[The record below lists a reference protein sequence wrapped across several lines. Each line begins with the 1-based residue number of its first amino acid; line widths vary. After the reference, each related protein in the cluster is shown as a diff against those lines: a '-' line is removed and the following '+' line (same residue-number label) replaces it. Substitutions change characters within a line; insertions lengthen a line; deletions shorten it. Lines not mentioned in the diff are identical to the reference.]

1 MTPVIKTEGLTRL
14 YGDRRA
20 VDGLDIEVE
29 AGEIFGLLG
38 PNGAGKTTTI
48 QMLTTL
54 LPPSHGRALVCG
66 LDVSR
71 QAAQV
76 RRRIGYVS
84 QEKGVRHLL
93 TGRESVEIEASLHH
107 VPRGLRRQRVEEVLD
122 VVGMLQDADRPVAEY
137 SGGMLKRLDL
147 ACGLLQLPQVL
158 ILDEP
163 TLGLDVQSRHRI
175 WNHVLHLRSQGVTV
189 LLTTNYLDEADRL
202 CDRLAIIDSGREVV
216 SGAPAELKRRI
227 GGDVVRVSTEHPQK
241 LKELVTD
248 RPWAQRVA
256 VSGHEVHIHVD
267 DVVAAMPEV
276 VRLAQGGGLDVAEV
290 SYKQPTLDD
299 VFLLHTGRGLGGPAE
314 GEAGRAHEDVTVRTP
329 TPVPPARPDPPSGL
343 RGRAQEILAL
353 TRRWVL
359 ELTRERLNLLFT
371 LLQPA
376 IWLVFFGSA
385 IGRAVNAQVVGTSD
399 YVAFMLPGV
408 VAFTVVGASIN
419 GAVPLLWDKETG
431 YLGRLLSMPIARS
444 SLLVSRIL
452 FQMLLGAAQA
462 LLILAVATAMG
473 VRVASHVL
481 GAGLVLV
488 AAALL
493 TCALTS
499 LFVALA
505 YRSPSHTT
513 FFAISGFATL
523 PLLFT
528 SNAFVPIDAMPNWM
542 AVVARLNPLTYAI
555 ESIRTLVIEGWR
567 AEVAV
572 HIGVLALL
580 ALACLA
586 LSARQFPMGSGRGKG

>member
-1 MTPVIKTEGLTRL
+1 
-14 YGDRRA
+14 
-20 VDGLDIEVE
+20 
-29 AGEIFGLLG
+29 
-38 PNGAGKTTTI
+38 
-48 QMLTTL
+48 
-54 LPPSHGRALVCG
+54 VCG

-71 QAAQV
+71 QAAEV
-76 RRRIGYVS
+76 RQRIGYVS

-93 TGRESVEIEASLHH
+93 TGRESVEIEAALHH
-107 VPRGLRRQRVEEVLD
+107 VPRGLRRQRVDEVLD
-122 VVGMLQDADRPVAEY
+122 VVGLLPEAGRQVAEY

-147 ACGLLQLPQVL
+147 ACGLLQLPEVL

-175 WNHVLHLRSQGVTV
+175 WNHVLRLREQGVTV

-216 SGAPAELKRRI
+216 CGSPAELKRRI
-227 GGDVVRVSTEHPQK
+227 GGDVVHVTTEQPRK
-241 LKELVTD
+241 LTELVGD
-248 RPWAQRVA
+248 RPWARRIV
-256 VSGHEVHIHVD
+256 VGSPREVHIHVD
-267 DVVAAMPEV
+267 DVVAALPEV
-276 VRLAQGGGLDVAEV
+276 VRLAQDSGLDVAEV
-290 SYKQPTLDD
+290 GYKQPTLDD
-299 VFLLHTGRGLGGPAE
+299 VFLLHTGRGLRGPAD
-314 GEAGRAHEDVTVRTP
+314 GQAGDDEDGAVVAPTALPVRAQ
-329 TPVPPARPDPPSGL
+329 APSGM

-353 TRRWVL
+353 TRRWTL

-371 LLQPA
+371 LVQPA

-385 IGRAVNAQVVGTSD
+385 IGRAVNAHVVGTSD

-408 VAFTVVGASIN
+408 VAFTVVGASVN

-431 YLGRLLSMPIARS
+431 YLGRLMSMPIARS

-462 LLILAVATAMG
+462 LLILVVATALG
-473 VRVASHVL
+473 VRIATHVL

-505 YRSPSHTT
+505 YRAPSHTT
-513 FFAISGFATL
+513 FFAVSGFATL

-528 SNAFVPIDAMPNWM
+528 SNAFVPLDAMPDWM

-555 ESIRTLVIEGWR
+555 QSIRTLVIEGWR
-567 AEVAV
+567 IEVGW
-572 HIGVLALL
+572 HIGALALL
-580 ALACLA
+580 SVVCVA
-586 LSARQFPMGSGRGKG
+586 LSARQFPAGSGRGLG